1 MYRPFYLTK
10 LNQLNS
16 NVDPTLRILT
26 PDGGRVMLMDYDDNE
41 FNIHNVELAEE
52 GSSTVSP
59 VLRPYDYEDGG
70 NLRFDSLVENEVFL
84 GITGQEDNQWIE
96 EYSRGTSSSA
106 AESRCDNVWSEA
118 TSLESVEMLLKSVG
132 QGALVTESSDEPGNL
147 ATNMDPNLKQYDENN
162 HAREAMVT
170 PDKEEGG
177 TLVTE
182 SRDEPCSLATNMD
195 PNLKL
200 DDENNH
206 AQETMVIDKE
216 EEGALAAEELDVSDE
231 PCCLATN
238 MDPNLKL
245 DDENN
250 HAQEAMVI
258 DKEEEGA
265 LAAEELDVSD
275 EPGSLSINMD
285 PNLKQDDVNSD
296 AQEAML
302 VDKEEEGALATA
314 ELDVSDE
321 PSSLSM
327 NMYPNLKQ
335 DDENNHA
342 HEAMVTNNEAMV
354 TNKEEEVALATE
366 ELDVSDEPVSLSK
379 NMDPNLK
386 QDDENKHAQQAMVT
400 NKEEEGALA
409 TEELDVSDEPGI
421 LVINMD
427 PSLKQDDGNNHA
439 QEAVVT
445 SKEVGALVIEEL
457 DASDDPGKLT
467 INMDPNL
474 KQDDGYN
481 HAQEAMVTNKVE
493 VLVTEELDNDD
504 LGKFTNMDP
513 NLEQDDGNNHAYEAI
528 IINKPQDHFSG
539 SNASFDC
546 QKVNVTITKDSHEE
560 AKVSGGELNSDV
572 LGKKCDLSEEKVD
585 GICDD
590 VNHEARN
597 IAVELSENK
606 LQDTSTSKIECA
618 NLDASEECKLVKCP
632 FSNKVECSTKNT
644 DNPIGGH
651 TAVETCTN
659 TDENPSNVESLDK
672 PPFEVDISVDEE
684 SMPAGSS
691 NLLMTAA
698 CAEVSYDSK
707 CAVTAFPEAREL
719 NNDLLYEDLPQV
731 AVENDDKTKPEN
743 LVFLELNVYPPSK
756 VSDVQ
761 SRYVEELEK
770 PDGVFDPFEMGEES
784 SINAVGNMRN
794 TCSSAELLA
803 GNEDLV
809 AAPKAH
815 SGNSKDKDQ
824 SPAAKLSGSVQHQV
838 NDGIQSS
845 EQDGGT
851 CIDRDI
857 TLHEE
862 GNARLP
868 LDMDIAEL
876 DSQKNVESVLSN
888 EGCNAQGSE
897 ADFII
902 LAEPGYIDAKSTL
915 ILGGMSSVHH
925 DNGEKK
931 EGVVS
936 DGTCDNESLIVASS
950 MVDCASSS
958 VVETGASPDSA
969 GEDVRGMSVENM
981 NELAQEANPGG
992 LGGCSATVDPM
1003 PSASLSVVEIGASPD
1018 SSGDVRGTSV
1028 ENMNAILNELAQEA
1042 NPGGLGGCSTPATV
1056 DPMPSASLSVVE
1068 TGASP
1073 DSSGEL
1079 IRETSVENMNA
1090 IMNELA
1096 QEAHSD
1102 GWGGCSTPSTVDPIP
1117 SESSA
1122 KVGDNVEAGGGIQDS
1137 ISGHQVNMSSEQ
1149 HASTDVV
1156 LTSECDDSY
1165 MRHEEDSLLSM
1176 DKLQSV
1182 SPLLN
1187 TNNNELSQ
1195 STRVKPVK
1203 DAINESASLPE
1214 ATKDVMLTS
1223 ECDDSHMRH
1232 EEDSSVFIDKH
1243 QSVFLLNTNNT
1254 EFSQNTRVKSI
1265 EDAINEYASLPEATE
1280 DVVPTSK
1287 CDDSHMRHEEDSSV
1301 SMDKHQSVSL
1311 LNTNNTELSQ
1321 DTRVK
1326 PFEDATNENA
1336 SLPEATDNLV
1346 LASECD
1352 DSHMRHVEDSS
1363 VSMDKLQSVSSPLL
1377 NTNNTEPSQS
1387 TRVKPSKGAINENV
1401 SLPEATEDL
1410 QGKEQSI
1417 SSNSG
1422 MKIDKSFTFEVSA
1435 TAVLGETGKGLHIFP
1450 VPQACNLSTNMEVP
1464 CVESISSTLDPRKPN
1479 EAPAVTLQTPGSGT
1493 IHPGAKERKTRRKS
1507 VGKESVK
1514 KGKEAT
1520 TIQLG
1525 RVEKSSPLL
1534 VTPPPPIAAAAGHVI
1549 QFQELRPEERVECSV
1564 TKPIPISN
1572 LPDLNNATCLFHQ
1585 PFTNNQ
1591 QFQLR
1596 AQILVYGSLISGTP
1610 PEEPHMIAAFGQ
1622 SDAGRKTWE
1631 AAWHACLER
1640 IHGQKSQANT
1650 PAQPRSDLKDVSHR
1664 SPDLGIKHSSTLSS
1678 SNKGT
1683 PPAVSPLIHVTS
1695 PLWNMS
1701 TPSGVGFHSRS
1712 AAFQHLF
1719 TPIHPTYQAPPNPLW
1734 LSQGP
1739 FLGQWGVASSPAS
1752 ATPRFSALPITEA
1765 VKLTPVKVSGGG
1777 PHTYSKPVAESTVF
1791 SSLSTDGKKAS
1802 SDSKSRKRKKVA
1814 AAFSSVPS
1822 QVLMTPAHLLP
1833 LTGGHNHNRFPFL
1846 VENQTDSVT
1855 APVTSIF
1862 STSVTVSTPPASKS
1876 SSPGTFLSVHGCPRL
1891 EDKKVGDADDVLL
1904 KKVEESNVQL
1914 AYVNATKTWQP
1925 SSESRSIKR
1934 TKVTTSTAVSQTPVS
1949 TPAPPAL
1956 AHSPQVLGS
1965 EILLVAQNQTISA
1978 TSPAFCT
1985 SFPTSVAMSTPVSIT
2000 SDGSPNGRF
2009 LETIYPTAS
2018 THGYPRTVYQNMENA
2033 PAVEEALSKVKESKL
2048 HAENAALLA
2057 AAEVSNC
2064 QDVWCGLDSQKNS
2077 GGVADAE
2084 AKLISSIAAAA
2095 AVAKM
2100 ASAAAKIA
2108 SNVAEQ
2114 AKLVADEVF
2123 LSSKTENFDHIS
2135 HPNVVNKA
2143 TPTSTLKSVDKTT
2156 NNHPNS
2162 IISAAR
2168 EAARRRIEAASAA
2181 SKHAENLDAIVK
2193 AAELAAEAVS
2203 QVGKIVAMHDSSA
2216 LRKLAEAGP
2225 EGFWKISQLAYE
2237 LHQGGEVSG
2246 LHLNSNSGK
2255 KNVPGVFIE
2264 EIQTLK
2270 HGKSPPL
2277 RLAQNPMMMVI
2288 DDGSITG
2295 VEKDTRTS
2303 TVPNLS
2309 KAVGV
2314 STETNTRSPHT
2325 YVVGHN
2331 IPQNTPSLWEE
2342 HNIKEGCLV
2351 EVYKVDGKYKG
2362 AWLAANILSLKD
2374 EKALVCYTG
2383 IQSSDEGSE
2392 EVKEWVAFEVEGSE
2406 EVPKI
2411 RIAHPMTTMR
2421 FEGAR
2426 KRRRTAITDYAWS
2439 KGDRVDVWMQDCWR
2453 EGVVMEPNKI
2463 DATSLTVQ
2471 FPASQGETSAVRSW
2485 HVRPTLIWKDRKWIE
2500 WKGGHASQGETP
2512 KEKRMKLGS
2521 LAAVDDKRKD
2531 KLPMNV
2537 EPGRHEEQGT
2547 LLPLISALEISFNVG
2562 KSTNKLSSNLRTIQK
2577 ERARVVFGVPKPGK
2591 KQKFMD
2597 VSTQFVND
2605 RSNKSNTT
2613 NGSFKFSK
2621 PPVTRGSK
2629 TGATENQVT
2638 ETKSRLKSRKPP
2650 VPSFRTTSRDSE
2662 TTDVDSVE
2670 NSSSRQNQT
2679 QVGSSSNKSRDPAKG
2694 PTPKKAFTFTFT
2706 SKPKSEQFNR
2716 GKLQM
2721 APKIEVKDKS
2731 NPEVNEPRRSNRRIQ
2746 PTSRLLEG
2754 LQSSL
2759 TTSKIPS
2766 APHISQR
2773 KVAPKGNTNHG

>member
-1 MYRPFYLTK
+1 MICFHPIQENEKEKNRSSKQQIATPDPPSPVATDFRSSTPVNGPYIETTWMKTVKGGVFWALVFCFLK
-10 LNQLNS
+10 GS
-16 NVDPTLRILT
+16 NVDPTVRIST

-106 AESRCDNVWSEA
+106 AESRRDNVWSEA
-118 TSLESVEMLLKSVG
+118 TSSESVEMLLKSVG
-132 QGALVTESSDEPGNL
+132 QGALVTESSDEPGGL

-162 HAREAMVT
+162 HAQEAMVT
-170 PDKEEGG
+170 TDKEEGG
-177 TLVTE
+177 ALVTE
-182 SRDEPCSLATNMD
+182 LSDEPCSLATNMD

-206 AQETMVIDKE
+206 T
-216 EEGALAAEELDVSDE
+216 
-231 PCCLATN
+231 
-238 MDPNLKL
+238 
-245 DDENN
+245 
-250 HAQEAMVI
+250 QEAMVI

-265 LAAEELDVSD
+265 LEAEELDVSD

-285 PNLKQDDVNSD
+285 PNLKQDDENND
-296 AQEAML
+296 DQEAML
-302 VDKEEEGALATA
+302 IDKEEEGALATE

-321 PSSLSM
+321 PSSLSI

-342 HEAMVTNNEAMV
+342 QEAMV
-354 TNKEEEVALATE
+354 TNKEEEGALATE
-366 ELDVSDEPVSLSK
+366 ESDVSDEPVSLSK

-409 TEELDVSDEPGI
+409 AEELDVSDEPGI

-427 PSLKQDDGNNHA
+427 PNLKQDDGNNHD

-467 INMDPNL
+467 TNMDPNL
-474 KQDDGYN
+474 KQDDGNN
-481 HAQEAMVTNKVE
+481 HAQEAMVTNIEVE
-493 VLVTEELDNDD
+493 ALVIEELDSDD
-504 LGKFTNMDP
+504 PGKLTKNMEP
-513 NLEQDDGNNHAYEAI
+513 NLEQDDGNNNAYEAM

-560 AKVSGGELNSDV
+560 AKVSGGELDSDV
-572 LGKKCDLSEEKVD
+572 LGKKCDLSQEKVD

-590 VNHEARN
+590 VNHKARN

-606 LQDTSTSKIECA
+606 LQDLSTFKIECA
-618 NLDASEECKLVKCP
+618 NLDASEECNLEKCP
-632 FSNKVECSTKNT
+632 FSNKAECSTKNT
-644 DNPIGGH
+644 DNPIGSH

-659 TDENPSNVESLDK
+659 TDENPSNLESLDK

-684 SMPAGSS
+684 SMPAGSG

-698 CAEVSYDSK
+698 CVEVSHDSK
-707 CAVTAFPEAREL
+707 CAVTAFPEACEL
-719 NNDLLYEDLPQV
+719 NNDLMYEDLPRV

-743 LVFLELNVYPPSK
+743 LASLELNVYSPSK

-770 PDGVFDPFEMGEES
+770 PDGVFDPSEMGEGS
-784 SINAVGNMRN
+784 SINAVGNMTN

-815 SGNSKDKDQ
+815 SGNSNDKDQ
-824 SPAAKLSGSVQHQV
+824 SPAARLSGSVQHHV
-838 NDGIQSS
+838 NDEIQSS
-845 EQDGGT
+845 EQDSGT

-862 GNARLP
+862 GNARLS

-876 DSQKNVESVLSN
+876 DSQKNAESILSA

-897 ADFII
+897 ADFTI
-902 LAEPGYIDAKSTL
+902 LAEPVATVKSGMVSSSDTLDGVHLNSRNVATGYIDAKSPP

-925 DNGEKK
+925 DNEQKK

-936 DGTCDNESLIVASS
+936 DGSCENESLRVASS

-969 GEDVRGMSVENM
+969 GEDVRG
-981 NELAQEANPGG
+981 
-992 LGGCSATVDPM
+992 
-1003 PSASLSVVEIGASPD
+1003 
-1018 SSGDVRGTSV
+1018 TSV
-1028 ENMNAILNELAQEA
+1028 ENMNAIMNELAQEA

-1056 DPMPSASLSVVE
+1056 DPIPSASLSVVE

-1073 DSSGEL
+1073 DSFGEVV
-1079 IRETSVENMNA
+1079 RGTSVENMNA

-1096 QEAHSD
+1096 QEAHSH
-1102 GWGGCSTPSTVDPIP
+1102 GLGGCSTPSTVDPIP

-1137 ISGHQVNMSSEQ
+1137 ISGHHVNMSSEQ

-1156 LTSECDDSY
+1156 LTSECDDSH
-1165 MRHEEDSLLSM
+1165 MRHEEDNSLSM

-1195 STRVKPVK
+1195 STRVKPVE
-1203 DAINESASLPE
+1203 DAINESAPLPE

-1223 ECDDSHMRH
+1223 ERDDSHMRH
-1232 EEDSSVFIDKH
+1232 EEDSSVFMDKH

-1254 EFSQNTRVKSI
+1254 ELSQNTRVKFI
-1265 EDAINEYASLPEATE
+1265 EDAINENASFPEATE
-1280 DVVPTSK
+1280 DAVPTLK

-1321 DTRVK
+1321 NTRVK
-1326 PFEDATNENA
+1326 SIEDVTNENA
-1336 SLPEATDNLV
+1336 SLPEATDNVV

-1352 DSHMRHVEDSS
+1352 DSHMRHAEDSS
-1363 VSMDKLQSVSSPLL
+1363 VSMDKLQSVSPLL
-1377 NTNNTEPSQS
+1377 NTNITELSQS
-1387 TRVKPSKGAINENV
+1387 TRVKPSEGAINENV
-1401 SLPEATEDL
+1401 SLPKATEDL

-1417 SSNSG
+1417 SSNSD
-1422 MKIDKSFTFEVSA
+1422 MKIDKSFTFEVST
-1435 TAVLGETGKGLHIFP
+1435 TAVLGETGKGLQLFP

-1464 CVESISSTLDPRKPN
+1464 CIESSSSTLDPRKPN
-1479 EAPAVTLQTPGSGT
+1479 EAPAVTPQTPGSGT
-1493 IHPGAKERKTRRKS
+1493 IHSGAKERKTRRKS

-1514 KGKEAT
+1514 KGKETT
-1520 TIQLG
+1520 TIQPG

-1534 VTPPPPIAAAAGHVI
+1534 VTPPPPTAAAAGHVI

-1572 LPDLNNATCLFHQ
+1572 LPDLNNATCIFHQ
-1585 PFTNNQ
+1585 PFTNDQ
-1591 QFQLR
+1591 QVQLR

-1650 PAQPRSDLKDVSHR
+1650 PAMQQPRSDLKDVSHR
-1664 SPDLGIKHSSTLSS
+1664 SPDLGIKHSSTLLSG
-1678 SNKGT
+1678 NKGT
-1683 PPAVSPLIHVTS
+1683 PPAVSPLIHVSS

-1719 TPIHPTYQAPPNPLW
+1719 TPIHPTYQTPPNPLW

-1777 PHTYSKPVAESTVF
+1777 PHTYSKPVAEGTVI

-1814 AAFSSVPS
+1814 AAVSSVPS

-1862 STSVTVSTPPASKS
+1862 STSVTVSTPPASKI
-1876 SSPGTFLSVHGCPRL
+1876 SSPGTLLSVHGRPRL
-1891 EDKKVGDADDVLL
+1891 GDKKVGDADDVLL
-1904 KKVEESNVQL
+1904 KNVEQGNVQQ
-1914 AYVNATKTWQP
+1914 ADVNATKTWQP

-1934 TKVTTSTAVSQTPVS
+1934 TKVTTSTVVSQTPVS
-1949 TPAPPAL
+1949 TPAL
-1956 AHSPQVLGS
+1956 AHLPQVLGS
-1965 EILLVAQNQTISA
+1965 EILLLAQNQTISA
-1978 TSPAFCT
+1978 TAPAFCT

-2000 SDGSPNGRF
+2000 YDGSPTGRF
-2009 LETIYPTAS
+2009 LETIYLTAS
-2018 THGYPRTVYQNMENA
+2018 THGYPRTAYQNMENA

-2077 GGVADAE
+2077 GGVANAE
-2084 AKLISSIAAAA
+2084 AKLMSSIAATAA
-2095 AVAKM
+2095 TVAKM

-2135 HPNVVNKA
+2135 HPNAVNKA
-2143 TPTSTLKSVDKTT
+2143 KPTYVLKSLDKTT
-2156 NNHPNS
+2156 DNHPNS

-2225 EGFWKISQLAYE
+2225 EGFWKISQLAYKQ
-2237 LHQGGEVSG
+2237 HQGGEVSG

-2255 KNVPGVFIE
+2255 RNVPDVFIE

-2270 HGKSPPL
+2270 HGKAPPVH
-2277 RLAQNPMMMVI
+2277 LAQNQMMMVI

-2331 IPQNTPSLWEE
+2331 IPQNTPGIWEE

-2374 EKALVCYTG
+2374 EKALICYTG

-2471 FPASQGETSAVRSW
+2471 FPASQGETSVVRSW

-2500 WKGGHASQGETP
+2500 RKGGYASQGETP

-2521 LAAVDDKRKD
+2521 PAAVNDKRKD

-2547 LLPLISALEISFNVG
+2547 LLPLISAQEISFNVG

-2605 RSNKSNTT
+2605 RSYKSNTT

-2629 TGATENQVT
+2629 TDATEKQVT

-2650 VPSFRTTSRDSE
+2650 VPSFRTITSRDSE

-2670 NSSSRQNQT
+2670 NSSSRQSQT

-2694 PTPKKAFTFTFT
+2694 PTPKKAFTFT

-2716 GKLQM
+2716 GKLQI
-2721 APKIEVKDKS
+2721 APKIAVKDKS
-2731 NPEVNEPRRSNRRIQ
+2731 NPQVNEPRRSNRRIQ

-2759 TTSKIPS
+2759 TISKIPS
-2766 APHISQR
+2766 APHTSQR
-2773 KVAPKGNTNHG
+2773 KVTPKGNTNHG